1 MTNSNLDIVDTLIIG
16 SGLAGLSAANALSNN
31 GLNTVIID
39 KGRGVGGRLATRR
52 IGEAIFDHGAQF
64 FTARSEP
71 FKACVADWIRSG
83 VAEQW
88 YQSYPGQ
95 PNGHPRYRGTPSM
108 VTIAKYLAKKKTIMQ
123 STRAVSLSHD
133 GCHWTVQ
140 LDNQETLIARSVVVT
155 SPVPQTLDLLNQGNT
170 QLPTPIAQ
178 RLKMIQYESCIAV
191 MAVLDG
197 PTCLEDPGALALDQG
212 PIAWISDN
220 HKKGA
225 SPIPALTIHANG
237 EFSQAHFD
245 HDRTEVGKQLIE
257 LARPLFGNANVTNF
271 QVHGWLYSKPTI
283 TDNDPSLLVSDGLDM
298 PPLILAGDAFA
309 GPRFEGAILSGWA
322 AAEQLKRIF

>member
-1 MTNSNLDIVDTLIIG
+1 M
-16 SGLAGLSAANALSNN
+16 
-31 GLNTVIID
+31 
-39 KGRGVGGRLATRR
+39 
-52 IGEAIFDHGAQF
+52 
-64 FTARSEP
+64 
-71 FKACVADWIRSG
+71 
-83 VAEQW
+83 
-88 YQSYPGQ
+88 
-95 PNGHPRYRGTPSM
+95 
-108 VTIAKYLAKKKTIMQ
+108 
-123 STRAVSLSHD
+123 
-133 GCHWTVQ
+133 
-140 LDNQETLIARSVVVT
+140 LIARSVVVT
-155 SPVPQTLDLLNQGNT
+155 TPVPQTLDLLNQGNT
-170 QLPTPIAQ
+170 QLPTPIVQ
-178 RLKMIQYESCIAV
+178 RLQTIQYESCIAV

-237 EFSQAHFD
+237 EFSQVHFD

-283 TDNDPSLLVSDGLDM
+283 IDNDPSLLVSDGLDM
-298 PPLILAGDAFA
+298 PPLILAGDAFS